1 MLISLKRRRIATER
15 QAAVPRREQAAR
27 DFVAALREAQ
37 AALETMRSA
46 NDQLYRA
53 PDPNQQS
60 TLNDLRQARE
70 RMFIFHACAEV
81 IAEAPLLA
89 RMTGTRIGSTR
100 AMPLIEWI
108 NHISKHDLAA
118 AGDVISKG
126 NEQ

>member
-15 QAAVPRREQAAR
+15 QAAVGFRERAAR
-27 DFVAALREAQ
+27 DFVAALREAE
-37 AALETMRSA
+37 AALEAIRTA
-46 NDQLYRA
+46 NDQFYRA